1 MKISGR
7 FISTHNLFEFE
18 ECLNDFQKEVLKLRL
33 IYDYIGRNGFTNEAD
48 SVMGECVSFMEQY
61 LSGLSFLFSC
71 VSQGHDMNSDS

>member
-48 SVMGECVSFMEQY
+48 SVMGFFYGAVSFWII
-61 LSGLSFLFSC
+61 SFIFVCFSR
-71 VSQGHDMNSDS
+71 S